1 MKDDA
6 KIASELD
13 FFEKNLAKGNIHNAV
28 QHFLAARA
36 LCEEESPSE
45 TVQHLVRES
54 TTTMN
59 QHPSCSDMIVARIG
73 EYSTEFLAINN
84 LEDIANAEDLLLKII
99 SAFKSLGQ
107 SKQHSTKMYQHID
120 AMKKHIDQYASH
132 WISQLASDKSE
143 ITSKAATQIQKIISA
158 AESAFKIKIKITN
171 VKHDAEIASELNLFE
186 RNLDEGDIHNAVQH
200 FLAARALCEEESP
213 SEETQHQVRLS
224 TTRMNQ
230 HASCS
235 DMIVAKIKE
244 YSTEFLAISNL
255 EDIANAEDLLLKII
269 SAFKSLGQSK
279 QHSKEMLQHIDAMK
293 KHIDQNASHWISQ
306 FDFDENEITSK
317 AATQFGHIEK
327 IISAAESAFGR
338 KIEINQEKMDALEMA
353 RTIHNIM
360 KDDYTEDSVER
371 AFYNMVMALRK
382 NKDIDRKEKEGL
394 IKMAYQLVKPKDSDR
409 IIQMATLQAF
419 KQKAINFERSPSL
432 KEKNIARLMSIF
444 MAVLRIFTN
453 KKDEY
458 RFFPPKKVDTP
469 VSQSMKTLEHKL
481 EDRSKQAKKS

>member
-73 EYSTEFLAINN
+73 EYSTEFLAIN
-84 LEDIANAEDLLLKII
+84 
-99 SAFKSLGQ
+99 
-107 SKQHSTKMYQHID
+107 
-120 AMKKHIDQYASH
+120 
-132 WISQLASDKSE
+132 
-143 ITSKAATQIQKIISA
+143 
-158 AESAFKIKIKITN
+158 
-171 VKHDAEIASELNLFE
+171 
-186 RNLDEGDIHNAVQH
+186 
-200 FLAARALCEEESP
+200 
-213 SEETQHQVRLS
+213 
-224 TTRMNQ
+224 
-230 HASCS
+230 
-235 DMIVAKIKE
+235 
-244 YSTEFLAISNL
+244 NL